1 MASKSEVKSG
11 KEKERGAV
19 LIVVMWLILAIGML
33 AASFSASIRIEV
45 DAARNV
51 VDQKQ
56 SFYLARAG
64 IEYAVYRLM
73 EAQSV
78 FFQSQQ
84 ALGTDFAEVPE
95 ILTGHLSLKLT
106 GGSAEVDVLDETG
119 KLNVNHAPDYML
131 FNLLLM
137 VGVDESQADVI
148 TDSVMD
154 WVDPD
159 DLIRPF
165 GAESDYYLTLKEPYR
180 AKNGAIDVP
189 EELLLIQGITPEIYY
204 GVKRTTPSGD
214 PVEYYGLQK
223 YVTTFGYSTQI
234 NANSAPVPVLAAV
247 PGLDYDLALMIDQM
261 RREMP
266 LTNPTQI
273 AEAIPGLSSEAM
285 NHLVIMRSDTFT
297 IESTGRLENSKV
309 VSRIRTVIQLGNSP
323 KGYGILYWNESNLEL

>member
-51 VDQKQ
+51 IDQKQ

-131 FNLLLM
+131 FNCCL
-137 VGVDESQADVI
+137 
-148 TDSVMD
+148 
-154 WVDPD
+154 W
-159 DLIRPF
+159 
-165 GAESDYYLTLKEPYR
+165 
-180 AKNGAIDVP
+180 
-189 EELLLIQGITPEIYY
+189 
-204 GVKRTTPSGD
+204 
-214 PVEYYGLQK
+214 
-223 YVTTFGYSTQI
+223 
-234 NANSAPVPVLAAV
+234 SA
-247 PGLDYDLALMIDQM
+247 
-261 RREMP
+261 
-266 LTNPTQI
+266 
-273 AEAIPGLSSEAM
+273 SM
-285 NHLVIMRSDTFT
+285 NHRRMS
-297 IESTGRLENSKV
+297 
-309 VSRIRTVIQLGNSP
+309 
-323 KGYGILYWNESNLEL
+323 